1 MRYGTHDTTS
11 RGARSDDR
19 PRLTRIACE
28 PEGSPGLDLE
38 EATLQEL
45 VILPTWPQNAS
56 HDNFASVSSCSH
68 PQTRASP
75 TIMPGRN
82 FADSRIRQFVTA
94 NFAMGAA
101 LRPAPHTVRNRPERE
116 APERESFRQR
126 AETSL
131 PHATS
136 HLRFAGTL
144 VLRRRKLSVSGGQG
158 VPCAACCANPRAARS
173 TPAFRASSTA
183 ARSPARTA
191 RRWTARPTTS
201 CPTAG

>member
-1 MRYGTHDTTS
+1 MPTLRTS
-11 RGARSDDR
+11 RRSAPSQGAASSTFLNAGNAIMSATVTNSPSVPSRMRSDLPRRCDTVRMIPHREDRKAPPASISKRRPSGARSSCR
-19 PRLTRIACE
+19 RGRKM
-28 PEGSPGLDLE
+28 
-38 EATLQEL
+38 
-45 VILPTWPQNAS
+45 LPMTISQA
-56 HDNFASVSSCSH
+56 FSSCSH

-136 HLRFAGTL
+136 HLRFAG
-144 VLRRRKLSVSGGQG
+144 
-158 VPCAACCANPRAARS
+158 NPRL
-173 TPAFRASSTA
+173 TKT
-183 ARSPARTA
+183 
-191 RRWTARPTTS
+191 
-201 CPTAG
+201 